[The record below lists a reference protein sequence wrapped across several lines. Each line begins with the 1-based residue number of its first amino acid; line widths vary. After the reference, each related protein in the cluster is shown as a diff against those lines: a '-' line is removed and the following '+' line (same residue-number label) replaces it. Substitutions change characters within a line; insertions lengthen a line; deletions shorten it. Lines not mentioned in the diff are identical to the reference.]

1 MPTRDEKVAQ
11 IEAALR
17 GRFFASVPKVVK
29 AGREGWTE
37 DQHDLDRLSRA
48 LAAYALVGRCDIDD
62 TTAAGAITDGSDDGG
77 IDALYFDRTGN
88 RLVLVQSK
96 FKRTGTAPAQD
107 EVLKT
112 INGVKALRARQ
123 FNKFNLAIRNRLDE
137 IEEAFDTP
145 GVRLEVLLVFL
156 GRCDRTACHGR
167 PECLSG

>member
-17 GRFFASVPKVVK
+17 GRFFANVPKVVK

-48 LAAYALVGRCDIDD
+48 LAAYALVGRCEIDD

-96 FKRTGTAPAQD
+96 FKRTGTAPAQE

-137 IEEAFDTP
+137 IEETFDTP

-156 GRCDRTACHGR
+156 
-167 PECLSG
+167 

>member
-1 MPTRDEKVAQ
+1 MPTRYEKVAQ

-17 GRFFASVPKVVK
+17 GRFFANVPKVVK

-48 LAAYALVGRCDIDD
+48 LAADALVGRCEIDD

-96 FKRTGTAPAQD
+96 FKCTGTAPAQE

-112 INGVKALRARQ
+112 INGVMALRARQ
-123 FNKFNLAIRNRLDE
+123 FNKLNLAIRNRLGE
-137 IEEAFDTP
+137 IEEALYTAGIRLA
-145 GVRLEVLLVFL
+145 GVLVFL
-156 GRCDRTACHGR
+156 GDGMGRHG
-167 PECLSG
+167 PEDL